1 MNPEGLAALRL
12 MRSENIGVKTFF
24 ALIKLFGTPEKALEM
39 VPGLT
44 LRGGAARSA
53 IKLCSEEQALKEI
66 DSVSSYGAQ
75 MIYFKDAS
83 YPPLLKQIVDYP
95 PIITV
100 LGNKALLKKR
110 TVAIVGSRNA
120 SSNGT
125 RFAYKIALDLGES
138 NFIVSSGLARGIDTY
153 AHRASLDKGT
163 IAVIA
168 GGIDNIYPPENKDL
182 YAQIAEKGLIIT
194 ENSFGS
200 LPKAQH
206 FPQRNRIISGLAEA
220 VIIVEASLKSGSLIT
235 ANFAIEH
242 NRELFAVP
250 GFPLDPRYSGTN
262 LLLKQGAHLFETSND
277 VLQVLEGQ
285 IANKVPK
292 QQLLLD
298 EREEFISE
306 NIDYDSV
313 NYKKDLEKIRK
324 LLLSKLNATPISID
338 YLVRELQ
345 VPVNFIMMVVV
356 ELELAGK
363 IERVSGN
370 SIALAAA

>member
-12 MRSENIGVKTFF
+12 IRSENIGVKTFF
-24 ALIKLFGTPEKALEM
+24 SLLKLFGTPGKALER

-44 LRGGAARSA
+44 LRGGGTKSA
-53 IKLCSEEQALKEI
+53 IKLCSEEHALKEI
-66 DSVSSYGAQ
+66 DCVSSYGAQ
-75 MIYFKDAS
+75 MIYFKDDS
-83 YPPLLKQIVDYP
+83 YPALLKQIVDYP

-100 LGNKALLKKR
+100 LGNKELLNKR
-110 TVAIVGSRNA
+110 TVAVVGSRNA

-125 RFAYKIALDLGES
+125 RFAYKIALELGEN
-138 NFIVSSGLARGIDTY
+138 NFVISSGLARGIDTY

-182 YAQIAEKGLIIT
+182 YAQIAEKGIIIT

-200 LPKAQH
+200 LPKAQN

-262 LLLKQGAHLFETSND
+262 MLLKQGAYLFENSKD
-277 VLQVLEGQ
+277 VLQILEGQ
-285 IANKVPK
+285 KANKVQK
-292 QQLLLD
+292 QHLLLD

-338 YLVRELQ
+338 YLIRELQ
-345 VPVNFIMMVVV
+345 VPVNLIMMVVV

-370 SIALAAA
+370 SIALAVA